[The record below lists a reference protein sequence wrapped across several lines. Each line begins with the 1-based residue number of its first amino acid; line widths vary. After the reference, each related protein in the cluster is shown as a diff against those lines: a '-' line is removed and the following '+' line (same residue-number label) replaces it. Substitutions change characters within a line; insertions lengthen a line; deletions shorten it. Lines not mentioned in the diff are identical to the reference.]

1 MTLGIPIRE
10 GRSIEETDDEGAM
23 AIAVVNEAFV
33 RQSLGGASAVG
44 RAIVITPP
52 GSESARTFQIVGV
65 AGDAKERDLL
75 APSSPIIYF
84 SHKQASFP
92 HAVLALRT
100 HGPAPMAAVRG
111 ALRELDPSLALDDVG
126 DLTGRVRS
134 SYALQFFLLTI
145 LAVFAVSG
153 ALLIGVGVYG
163 SVSLTTTAE
172 MRSTG
177 VRMALGATRVQVVA
191 MLFRRIGV
199 LAVVGCSLGVL
210 AVLALPRLL
219 GATVIFASGVG
230 VGASMAGAAAVLLV
244 AISATAIPAI
254 RASGSDPLAVLRES

>member
-1 MTLGIPIRE
+1 MINKSAG
-10 GRSIEETDDEGAM
+10 
-23 AIAVVNEAFV
+23 V
-33 RQSLGGASAVG
+33 RTSL
-44 RAIVITPP
+44 
-52 GSESARTFQIVGV
+52 
-65 AGDAKERDLL
+65 
-75 APSSPIIYF
+75 
-84 SHKQASFP
+84 
-92 HAVLALRT
+92 
-100 HGPAPMAAVRG
+100 
-111 ALRELDPSLALDDVG
+111 
-126 DLTGRVRS
+126 
-134 SYALQFFLLTI
+134 
-145 LAVFAVSG
+145 VFAVSG